1 MPSGDTPAITVRGVT
16 KSFPLGDGRTLPVLD
31 VEHLTFAA
39 GSCTVVKG
47 RSGSGKTTLL
57 NLIAGVS
64 LPTTGA
70 ITVHDV
76 NITALPEAERDR
88 FRAQHVGYVF
98 QTYNLLSAFSA
109 LENVMLAMMFAGAV
123 PARDRRRRA
132 TDLLQRLGL
141 GPRLSHKPHRLSRGE
156 AQRVAIA
163 RALANDA
170 RVILADEPCASLDAR
185 TARDV
190 LAEFLAVARDPGRTL
205 IVVSHDDVMLE
216 SADHVLDMAMINR
229 VPSSLPVVESVR

>member
-88 FRAQHVGYVF
+88 HGG
-98 QTYNLLSAFSA
+98 
-109 LENVMLAMMFAGAV
+109 ED
-123 PARDRRRRA
+123 ARDRA
-132 TDLLQRLGL
+132 SFQVA
-141 GPRLSHKPHRLSRGE
+141 HRDGQVRH
-156 AQRVAIA
+156 
-163 RALANDA
+163 
-170 RVILADEPCASLDAR
+170 
-185 TARDV
+185 
-190 LAEFLAVARDPGRTL
+190 RTL
-205 IVVSHDDVMLE
+205 STTGSELGTRLII
-216 SADHVLDMAMINR
+216 AMSR
-229 VPSSLPVVESVR
+229 T

>member
-1 MPSGDTPAITVRGVT
+1 
-16 KSFPLGDGRTLPVLD
+16 
-31 VEHLTFAA
+31 
-39 GSCTVVKG
+39 
-47 RSGSGKTTLL
+47 
-57 NLIAGVS
+57 LIAGVS

-70 ITVHDV
+70 ITMHDV

-88 FRAQHVGYVF
+88 FRKQHVGYVF

-109 LENVMLAMMFAGAV
+109 LENVMLAMMFAGGV

-170 RVILADEPCASLDAR
+170 RVILADEPCASLDGR

-205 IVVSHDDVMLE
+205 IGGSHRGLMRE
-216 SADHVLDMAMINR
+216 SADHVLDMAMI
-229 VPSSLPVVESVR
+229 